1 MKKLIKAQSNKKV
14 SRPNNRESGFTLV
27 EVLISMAIFSV
38 GILGLMTSIGTVMD
52 YQKDAND
59 MTQATLL
66 TKEKI
71 EELKAVA
78 ANENSLVGGTYG
90 FNYFVG
96 DYTDITIPGSTPP
109 KKFFKED
116 GNSRYV
122 NNGNGEV
129 FDKFTRKTTLSI
141 PPGTGGDF
149 TDANQQFIRFVRV
162 DVVTSWTD
170 SRGHPK
176 DVSLSVVMNRRK
188 IFQQ

>member
-1 MKKLIKAQSNKKV
+1 MKNILKAQSNKKV
-14 SRPNNRESGFTLV
+14 SCRNNGESGFTLV

-78 ANENSLVGGTYG
+78 ANENTLVGGTYG

-96 DYTDITIPGSTPP
+96 DYKDITIPGTTPP
-109 KKFFKED
+109 EKFFKISTNTSYSNA
-116 GNSRYV
+116 GT
-122 NNGNGEV
+122 GEV
-129 FDKFTRKTTLSI
+129 FDKFTRETTMSI
-141 PPGTGGDF
+141 PTGTGGDF

-176 DVSLSVVMNRRK
+176 NVSLSVVMNRRK